1 MGLSGE
7 PDPDPSA
14 DPDRAELAIGG
25 GETADHTVPADSVTR
40 VEPVDLSSMTFD
52 QIALGSRRLI
62 IDPPLALNPTMDEES
77 GQLYV
82 LSDEELGIHVFAQ
95 TRERLADELAE
106 QLIFQ
111 WDTYACESPDRLPA
125 PARRL
130 REALR
135 TRMREDGLATQPEG
149 R

>member
-1 MGLSGE
+1 MRNYDVPIQVTGRYTL
-7 PDPDPSA
+7 
-14 DPDRAELAIGG
+14 DRKGHPIRLTG
-25 GETADHTVPADSVTR
+25 VTR
-40 VEPVDLSSMTFD
+40 VEPLDLSSMTFD
-52 QIALGSRRLI
+52 HITWGSRRLI
-62 IDPPLALNPTMDEES
+62 IDPPLTLSPTMDEDS

-82 LSDEELGIHVFAQ
+82 VSDEGLGIHVFAQ
-95 TRERLADELAE
+95 TREQLADELAE

-111 WDTYACESPDRLPA
+111 WDAYARESPDRLTA

-135 TRMREDGLATQPEG
+135 TQMREDELATQSEG